1 MRWLR
6 HLCMRPAS
14 HWFDEP
20 VLAAITAAIAAG
32 EQRHAGQLVL
42 AVEAELGWRALWRGD
57 TARQRAEQAFARLRV
72 WDTAGND
79 GVLLYLLLADHAIE
93 VVADRGLHGRV
104 DAQQWQQVCDR
115 LRERVAAGTALASAV
130 EQAVVELSALL
141 ATVVPRTAGQASDG
155 NGLGDRPHLL

>member
-6 HLCMRPAS
+6 HLCMRPAG

-20 VLAAITAAIAAG
+20 ALAAITAAIAAG

-57 TARQRAEQAFARLRV
+57 TPRQRAEQAFSRLRV
-72 WDTAGND
+72 WDTEDNN

-93 VVADRGLHGRV
+93 VVADRGLQGRV
-104 DAQQWQQVCDR
+104 TEAQWQQVCSR
-115 LRERVAAGTALASAV
+115 LRERVRGGMGLAAAV
-130 EQAVVELSALL
+130 EQAIVELSDLL
-141 ATVVPRTAGQASDG
+141 AVVMPGQAGVGPADA
-155 NGLGDRPHLL
+155 LGDRPHLL